1 MISFHDSA
9 SPHEVASTDAELP
22 VGDYAAPGT
31 TVARTRATKAYVVQ
45 VALSVV
51 AFDPRSVP
59 RLDVFDSYHLY
70 SDISLENGL
79 MRNALRLGFF
89 TEARAAKAL
98 ASYLASHFD
107 SPRVMQVD
115 AAEEAR
121 SVHHKFVAC
130 KDVGGDSG
138 THLAIEVVAP
148 RPLPTSSQKRRP
160 RAVPRH
166 QTAVRSLWSRLVG
179 NLAGSEMG

>member
-1 MISFHDSA
+1 MNSLHDCVA
-9 SPHEVASTDAELP
+9 RPNVVASTGAELP
-22 VGDYAAPGT
+22 VGDHAPPG
-31 TVARTRATKAYVVQ
+31 TVARTRSTKAYAVQ
-45 VALSVV
+45 VALAVV
-51 AFDPRSVP
+51 AFDPCSVP

-98 ASYLASHFD
+98 ASYLNAYFD
-107 SPRVMQVD
+107 SPRVVQID

-138 THLAIEVVAP
+138 KHLAIEVVAP
-148 RPLPTSSQKRRP
+148 RPLPTSPRRRA
-160 RAVPRH
+160 RAVPRQ

-179 NLAGSEMG
+179 QPG

>member
-1 MISFHDSA
+1 MNSLHDSA
-9 SPHEVASTDAELP
+9 SANVVASTGAELP
-22 VGDYAAPGT
+22 VGDHAPPG
-31 TVARTRATKAYVVQ
+31 TVARARSTKAYVVQ

-51 AFDPRSVP
+51 AFDPSTVP

-70 SDISLENGL
+70 CDVSLENGL

-89 TEARAAKAL
+89 REAGAAKAL

-107 SPRVMQVD
+107 SPRVVQID

-138 THLAIEVVAP
+138 KHLAIEVVAP
-148 RPLPTSSQKRRP
+148 RPLPTRRA

-166 QTAVRSLWSRLVG
+166 QTAIRSFWSRLVW
-179 NLAGSEMG
+179 GSPADSGMG

>member
-1 MISFHDSA
+1 MNSFHDSA
-9 SPHEVASTDAELP
+9 SPNVVASTGAESP
-22 VGDYAAPGT
+22 VGDYAPAGI
-31 TVARTRATKAYVVQ
+31 VARTRSTKAYAVQ

-51 AFDPRSVP
+51 AFDPCSVP

-70 SDISLENGL
+70 CDVSLENGL

-98 ASYLASHFD
+98 ASYLASHFE
-107 SPRVMQVD
+107 SPRVVQID

-138 THLAIEVVAP
+138 THLAIEVLAP
-148 RPLPTSSQKRRP
+148 RPLPTSSPRR
-160 RAVPRH
+160 RARGVPQH
-166 QTAVRSLWSRLVG
+166 QIAVRSLWARLVG
-179 NLAGSEMG
+179 TLAGSAMG